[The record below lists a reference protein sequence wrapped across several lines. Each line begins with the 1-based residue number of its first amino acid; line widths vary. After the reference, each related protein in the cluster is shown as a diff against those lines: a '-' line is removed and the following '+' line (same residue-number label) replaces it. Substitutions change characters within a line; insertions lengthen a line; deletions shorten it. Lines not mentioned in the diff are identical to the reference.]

1 MKILLS
7 TLILILNSII
17 FSQTTTYSKYE
28 ERMIQYANNGW
39 AYATKYDSLEIAR
52 TTLDSCWKFI
62 KKYPNTFA
70 KPNVLSYMLEM
81 TAIVNNDLTQINP
94 LIDSVLAYDKLAST
108 VLRIGE
114 ILIERNLDVKKGR
127 EFVINA
133 FPELS
138 VEFHKYRAYM
148 LLARSDIA
156 LGYFSSASENYKS
169 ALNIRP
175 NRLSAWYEYLG
186 LARISEQTITTKM
199 IREKIK
205 ELENEESNNY
215 VKESTASSNIN
226 KKIED
231 LALLELNGK
240 LVKLK
245 EYIGKVILIN
255 RFGFWCGWCIKEFPT
270 LQKIIKEFPEVVFL
284 FINSGDS
291 SEELKE
297 YYFRKK
303 EFGFLKEQTVLWTNK
318 QYFDLIY
325 GRSIPHTL
333 VIDKKSNIRF
343 DYMGYNENLESLLR
357 KNLMKLLNE

>member
-1 MKILLS
+1 
-7 TLILILNSII
+7 
-17 FSQTTTYSKYE
+17 
-28 ERMIQYANNGW
+28 
-39 AYATKYDSLEIAR
+39 
-52 TTLDSCWKFI
+52 
-62 KKYPNTFA
+62 
-70 KPNVLSYMLEM
+70 
-81 TAIVNNDLTQINP
+81 
-94 LIDSVLAYDKLAST
+94 VLAYDKLAST

-186 LARISEQTITTKM
+186 LARISEQTSTTKM